1 MLAFY
6 QIRVNKS
13 LFGKNRLRCERL
25 TLSCRCKCSFQSYC
39 RFLWSSV
46 PPKENDLS
54 LRFFSWFGCGQFCPV
69 SPKFLETSRN
79 VFKLSEGWVE
89 IKKNSSVKYLERRK
103 KMTKSACSNLYPR
116 QSSLS
121 TVHVNFV
128 SSTITLQ
135 MADGKLYGGHGLFQV
150 IEAITL
156 WGYWTSLDAMKCV
169 YHWAIEFVQSN

>member
-1 MLAFY
+1 MF
-6 QIRVNKS
+6 
-13 LFGKNRLRCERL
+13 
-25 TLSCRCKCSFQSYC
+25 LSNHIAGFFDHQYLQKKMIILLDFFHGLGVASFAQYH
-39 RFLWSSV
+39 
-46 PPKENDLS
+46 PN
-54 LRFFSWFGCGQFCPV
+54 FSKLP
-69 SPKFLETSRN
+69 RN

-89 IKKNSSVKYLERRK
+89 IKKNSSVKYLERCK
-103 KMTKSACSNLYPR
+103 KTTKSACSNLYPR

-128 SSTITLQ
+128 SSRITLQ

-156 WGYWTSLDAMKCV
+156 RGYWTSLDAMKCV